1 MISREEIAR
10 IIAPIPVEELEAD
23 LAAHR
28 RAKAMSKEEVRDY
41 EEKRQVQ
48 RVLNIQDD
56 ERLPATPQQPQV
68 AQGQVAIN
76 LGAAGMTVTIN
87 QQPINLTID
96 EEGMN
101 QMVAQWL
108 ASHPVLM
115 DELIKKRG
123 KQKQTELTIIRDIR
137 SAKLH

>member
-10 IIAPIPVEELEAD
+10 IIAPIPVDQLEAD

-28 RAKAMSKEEVRDY
+28 RATAIMPE
-41 EEKRQVQ
+41 
-48 RVLNIQDD
+48 D
-56 ERLPATPQQPQV
+56 EQHALA
-68 AQGQVAIN
+68 GQVAIN
-76 LGAAGMTVTIN
+76 LGTAGMTVTIN

-101 QMVAQWL
+101 QMVSQWL
-108 ASHPVLM
+108 AAHPALM
-115 DELIKKRG
+115 DELIKQRV

-137 SAKLH
+137 SSKLH